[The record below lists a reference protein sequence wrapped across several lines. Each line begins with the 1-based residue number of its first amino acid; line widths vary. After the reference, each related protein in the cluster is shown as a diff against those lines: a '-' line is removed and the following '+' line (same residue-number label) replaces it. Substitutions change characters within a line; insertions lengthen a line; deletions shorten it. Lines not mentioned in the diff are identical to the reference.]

1 VLFVILFWGAILVVI
16 MKMLTWVARR
26 HPKAR
31 NGAAFVVETLAALA
45 AATAFVMALPRAEQ
59 LDEPGTRILTA
70 VLAAAFA
77 AGAHYF
83 ASNTARSPY
92 AVFLPFLLVGM
103 LVAFRPATAAR
114 FSMIPAIG
122 LVALGVLLGALSYWN
137 LRKDRRSE
145 DVHEQPQA

>member
-1 VLFVILFWGAILVVI
+1 VLFVILFWGAILVVL
-16 MKMLTWVARR
+16 MKMLTWIARR
-26 HPKAR
+26 HPEAR

-45 AATAFVMALPRAEQ
+45 AATAIVMALPRAEQ
-59 LDEPGTRILTA
+59 LDEPGTRIGTA

-92 AVFLPFLLVGM
+92 AVFLPFLLVG
-103 LVAFRPATAAR
+103 LLALRPAVTTR
-114 FSMIPAIG
+114 FSTVPAIG
-122 LVALGVLLGALSYWN
+122 VAALGMVLGVLSYWN

-145 DVHEQPQA
+145 ANSEQPQA